1 VICFKCCKNAK
12 LETLLFLPG
21 NVKRK
26 KLTKIFFSAKEMH
39 VVCKTRHLNAN
50 RINEKQRKVQE
61 NTTKNFERSI
71 CFVFHE

>member
-1 VICFKCCKNAK
+1 
-12 LETLLFLPG
+12 
-21 NVKRK
+21 
-26 KLTKIFFSAKEMH
+26 MH

-50 RINEKQRKVQE
+50 RINEKQSKVQE